1 MSYYII
7 PKINT
12 CVNVNPQKSDTIMIH
27 PYISSSLFKYYKELR
42 EQINDCLEKINGEQA
57 LNYEEVIK
65 IVNPYEYIFSK
76 VPGSKFSVSK
86 LKPQTNVF
94 YDFLEVSI
102 TLNIFEPYKNKTIKT
117 LHITKNN
124 TDSIECFEML
134 RENYSDEIVCYDE
147 INDETIS
154 TIGDTKFEFLFF
166 EANMT
171 SYQNYIISMI
181 QFAMIIL
188 RNQSLG
194 GMCVIKID
202 NIFHKPVVD
211 ILYFLSSLFEKVY
224 VLKPNT
230 SNITTFDKYIICKN
244 FQYGDV
250 SLEDNG
256 VNKNRYL
263 KLNYYR
269 LLIFLKKLENKNHIE
284 SVLDFGIPYYFNVKL
299 ADMNI
304 IIGQQ
309 QIDSL
314 NLIISILKNKN
325 RDEKIENIK
334 KSNIQKSV
342 SWCEKY
348 KIPFNKFAEKTNI
361 FLPITKEYKDVEEF
375 CNPEDTHNEE

>member
-1 MSYYII
+1 
-7 PKINT
+7 
-12 CVNVNPQKSDTIMIH
+12 
-27 PYISSSLFKYYKELR
+27 
-42 EQINDCLEKINGEQA
+42 
-57 LNYEEVIK
+57 
-65 IVNPYEYIFSK
+65 
-76 VPGSKFSVSK
+76 
-86 LKPQTNVF
+86 
-94 YDFLEVSI
+94 
-102 TLNIFEPYKNKTIKT
+102 
-117 LHITKNN
+117 
-124 TDSIECFEML
+124 
-134 RENYSDEIVCYDE
+134 
-147 INDETIS
+147 
-154 TIGDTKFEFLFF
+154 
-166 EANMT
+166 
-171 SYQNYIISMI
+171 MI

-348 KIPFNKFAEKTNI
+348 
-361 FLPITKEYKDVEEF
+361 
-375 CNPEDTHNEE
+375 